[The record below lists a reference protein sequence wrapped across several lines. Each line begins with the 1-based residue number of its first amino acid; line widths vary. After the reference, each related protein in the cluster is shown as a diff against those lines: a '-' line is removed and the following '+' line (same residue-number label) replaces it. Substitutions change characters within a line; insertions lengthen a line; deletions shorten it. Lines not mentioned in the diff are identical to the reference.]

1 MRLIFNDHP
10 ETIDLV
16 IKGQLI
22 EYASDLHKLL
32 YLNTSQPE
40 IISTF

>member
-1 MRLIFNDHP
+1 MIFNNHP

-16 IKGQLI
+16 TKVQLI
-22 EYASDLHKLL
+22 EYASNLHKLL
-32 YLNTSQPE
+32 YLNASQPE